1 MDTIWTN
8 LPLELSE
15 YICNQL
21 SKVRR
26 IPESLKR
33 EIEERVHIVREVE
46 YPVSSGLARA
56 YNCLQIPTE
65 GVRYTFGRDGFV
77 LNMCARVVKDGD
89 DGWWLWFPLGSATSL
104 GRYDS
109 PIRVK
114 F

>member
-1 MDTIWTN
+1 MDTVWKQ

-15 YICNQL
+15 HICNQL
-21 SKVRR
+21 PKVRR
-26 IPESLKR
+26 IASDLKR
-33 EIEERVHIVREVE
+33 QIEERAHIVREVE
-46 YPVSSGLARA
+46 FPVSGRLDRA

-77 LNMCARVVKDGD
+77 LNMCARVTRGG

>member
-15 YICNQL
+15 HICNQL
-21 SKVRR
+21 PKVRR
-26 IPESLKR
+26 IPQSLKR
-33 EIEERVHIVREVE
+33 EIEERAYIVREVE
-46 YPVSSGLARA
+46 YPVSNGLARA

-65 GVRYTFGRDGFV
+65 GVRYKFSRDGFV
-77 LNMCARVVKDGD
+77 LDMCARVVKGG

-109 PIRVK
+109 PIRVR